1 MFDFYLYENDLP
13 MLYLIINDRKN
24 ISYEEQYFRIQENQ
38 QTFIT
43 AYDIYNTI
51 NHLLYGDRY
60 EYIKNLTEENPTPKS
75 SLGNSLFD
83 KIDRKSRNPKNYESM
98 TRYVCI

>member
-1 MFDFYLYENDLP
+1 M
-13 MLYLIINDRKN
+13 IGKN
-24 ISYEEQYFRIQENQ
+24 ISYEEQYFSIQENQ

-60 EYIKNLTEENPTPKS
+60 KYIKNLTGENPTPKS
-75 SLGNSLFD
+75 SLGISLFD
-83 KIDRKSRNPKNYESM
+83 KIEQKSRNPKNYESM
-98 TRYVCI
+98 RRYVCI